1 MTGTFEGVS
10 TLQFTPDNKYAQA
23 VSGIVGATNIETTL
37 IEFKTNSEYI
47 KGKIQMTCAIS
58 TGHDTR
64 YKIYFNNIII
74 FQYGMDTS
82 GQYGTE
88 EDPDQPVFVIVP
100 SFTTVKITATN
111 VSTSDSIDQVAIFT
125 GEVHGAIEQ
134 ENLESITD
142 NNKWASK

>member
-1 MTGTFEGVS
+1 MPEGVGYGP
-10 TLQFTPDNKYAQA
+10 QFTASTGLTLNYIGKHCYGISGVIGVDN
-23 VSGIVGATNIETTL
+23 NETSL
-37 IEFKTNSEYI
+37 LEFQTSSEYI

-64 YKIYFNNIII
+64 YKIYFNNVII

-100 SFTTVKITATN
+100 PFTSVKITATN
-111 VSTSDSIDQVAIFT
+111 VSTSDSIDQVAIMT
-125 GEVHGAIEQ
+125 GRLYGKV
-134 ENLESITD
+134 D
-142 NNKWASK
+142 

>member
-1 MTGTFEGVS
+1 MTSSQPVVT
-10 TLQFTPDNKYAQA
+10 QNAINFTPDNKHCYAF
-23 VSGIVGATNIETTL
+23 SGIVGVTNVEKVL
-37 IEFKTNSEYI
+37 IEFQTNSEYI

-64 YKIYFNNIII
+64 YKIYFNDVII

-100 SFTTVKITATN
+100 PFTSVKITATN
-111 VSTSDSIDQVAIFT
+111 VSTSDSIDQVAVIT
-125 GEVHGAIEQ
+125 GRAYGMTETGFQ
-134 ENLESITD
+134 
-142 NNKWASK
+142 